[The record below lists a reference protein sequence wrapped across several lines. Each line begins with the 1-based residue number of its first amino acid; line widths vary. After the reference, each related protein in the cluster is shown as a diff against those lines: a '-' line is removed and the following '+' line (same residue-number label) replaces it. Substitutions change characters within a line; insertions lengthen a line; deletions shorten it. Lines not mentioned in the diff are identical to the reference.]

1 MSNIHSNILN
11 EALLTPEELAER
23 DKLIKNMMGNKRSLV
38 KRYGSEAEKVMYGR
52 ATNMIINKNK
62 KEIEKVEL
70 KTEKE
75 IIDFFKSQYTED
87 GNIKNI
93 AQDRIIPLNYPEA
106 RTRAEDEGYTLDK
119 KNWGKAIESHNLGKI
134 K

>member
-23 DKLIKNMMGNKRSLV
+23 DKLIKNMMGNKRTLV

-62 KEIEKVEL
+62 KE
-70 KTEKE
+70 T
-75 IIDFFKSQYTED
+75 T
-87 GNIKNI
+87 
-93 AQDRIIPLNYPEA
+93 
-106 RTRAEDEGYTLDK
+106 
-119 KNWGKAIESHNLGKI
+119 
-134 K
+134 

>member
-87 GNIKNI
+87 GNIKNV

-119 KNWGKAIESHNLGKI
+119 KNWGKAIEAHNLGKI